1 MAGRLYLNGNPI
13 KGGGRGTGTVPCF
26 ILFKCKLRGMVCE
39 FEQDRE
45 GY

>member
-26 ILFKCKLRGMVCE
+26 ILYKNEITVSAECKTLSEV
-39 FEQDRE
+39 
-45 GY
+45 